1 MNEWNDPTDESYP
14 ALTGKLLIMVVC
26 GVRTLGKR
34 VYNPNTDQCYFE
46 DYTSGTRIKD
56 QAVQLWCYAPE
67 VPKELRI
74 DSTQQV
80 DSLTK
85 RTPAEQAKAKD
96 WVGSL
101 INGSYYKENYDLFRN
116 HPVA

>member
-1 MNEWNDPTDESYP
+1 MDEWNDPTDESYP

-46 DYTSGTRIKD
+46 DYVSGTRIKD
-56 QAVQLWCYAPE
+56 GCVQWWCYAPE
-67 VPKELRI
+67 VPKEL
-74 DSTQQV
+74 
-80 DSLTK
+80 TK
-85 RTPAEQAKAKD
+85 RTPDEQAKAVA

-101 INGSYYKENYDLFRN
+101 INGGK
-116 HPVA
+116 